1 MNLATNMFFIQIRYN
16 LISAVNDR
24 WIFQISPFEE
34 VEQPVETDNKN
45 TKQLMRHYEKMVIY

>member
-45 TKQLMRHYEKMVIY
+45 TK